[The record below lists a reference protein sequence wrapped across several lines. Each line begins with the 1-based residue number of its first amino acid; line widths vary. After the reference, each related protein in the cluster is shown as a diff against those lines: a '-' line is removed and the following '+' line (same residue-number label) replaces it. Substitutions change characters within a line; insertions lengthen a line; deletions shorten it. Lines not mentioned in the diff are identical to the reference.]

1 MDVGES
7 EITKTTLKSVKFD
20 VRNKKNM
27 YLCTRY
33 FITKRIFVI
42 KVLTK
47 ITVHII

>member
-20 VRNKKNM
+20 VRNKKI
-27 YLCTRY
+27 CTFAQDTSY
-33 FITKRIFVI
+33 KLIFVT

>member
-33 FITKRIFVI
+33 FIKTDLCDKG
-42 KVLTK
+42 LDK